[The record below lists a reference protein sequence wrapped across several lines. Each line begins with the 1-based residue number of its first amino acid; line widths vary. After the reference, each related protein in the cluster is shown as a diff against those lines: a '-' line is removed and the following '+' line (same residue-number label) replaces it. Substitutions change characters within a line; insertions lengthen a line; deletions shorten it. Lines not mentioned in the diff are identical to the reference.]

1 MKKIRILACIAF
13 AFVSCSKS
21 ETVTNSRA
29 ITVTS
34 TIDEVTTKAVVGS
47 ASELT
52 NITFVRAD
60 DALSDLTIVDFSSTP
75 SITGSRAPG
84 SNSAI
89 LFSPNALTYDM
100 TANKYAYLRGYH
112 PAGTLSSG
120 VVTWT
125 PDGATDVLMTDVWNA
140 GRYTAPVSAGM
151 VFKHILARIEV
162 ICKADANDAHA
173 LVQETW
179 GAIESIKFVGAQPR
193 MKYTYETNTLVADGA
208 ATDFPLLNSNTYT
221 GVFAQTA
228 IPASNSSTV
237 TASAMIVPTGESTIT
252 LKVKAVK
259 QVEQTIGPITLL
271 ANGTFGAGKV
281 HIITLTF
288 KAGDTD
294 IEVTDLTVTDWTRQ
308 NINVEY

>member
-1 MKKIRILACIAF
+1 M
-13 AFVSCSKS
+13 
-21 ETVTNSRA
+21 
-29 ITVTS
+29 
-34 TIDEVTTKAVVGS
+34 
-47 ASELT
+47 
-52 NITFVRAD
+52 
-60 DALSDLTIVDFSSTP
+60 
-75 SITGSRAPG
+75 GSRASG
-84 SNSAI
+84 GNSAI
-89 LFSPNALTYDM
+89 QFSTNAPTYDM

-173 LVQETW
+173 LVHETW
-179 GAIESIKFVGAQPR
+179 GAIESIKFVGAQPN
-193 MKYTYETNTLVADGA
+193 MKYTYATNTLVADGA

-221 GVFAQTA
+221 GAFVQTA
-228 IPASNSSTV
+228 IPASTSNSSAV
-237 TASAMIVPTGESTIT
+237 TASAMIVPTRENTIT
-252 LKVKAVK
+252 LKVKAAN

-281 HIITLTF
+281 HTITLTF

-294 IEVTDLTVTDWTRQ
+294 IEVTDLTVTDWTGQ